1 MFCLLSNFHKDV
13 ELYHLCHNVLIFEVK
28 LCDQEYLM
36 LSRALK
42 NILNGISFLSTLEI
56 ILSVSSIVA
65 YSVDR
70 PVRNPL

>member
-13 ELYHLCHNVLIFEVK
+13 ELYHLCHNILIFEVR
-28 LCDQEYLM
+28 LCDQEYRM
-36 LSRALK
+36 LSRSK
-42 NILNGISFLSTLEI
+42 NVLNGISFLSILEI

-70 PVRNPL
+70 SVLNPY